1 MNDNQESAEEWMAIS
16 DLMSGLMLIFLLIAI
31 SFMYQVQKDKE
42 KVVLEKQYLEE
53 IIKENEAYK
62 DKDKEKII
70 LEKKDL
76 EKIIEENKVYQ
87 NKIVIEKQHLE
98 KVLKENKL
106 YKSKLEQIS
115 KKFASVESSLNE
127 AFLEEFSQEELEKW
141 NVEILKDNT
150 IRFKS
155 PDILFKKGKSDLSMV
170 FNYVLEDFFPR
181 YIKVLTNKKFINH
194 IEEIRIEGHTSSHW
208 NSSKRDSYKKN
219 LKLSQERA
227 RNVLNFVIN
236 RSEVISKFNW
246 LTSVF
251 RANGLSSSQL
261 IYDDKGQE
269 DIDAS
274 RRVEF
279 RVMTKSREALRKL
292 EQLRLDMRDR

>member
-1 MNDNQESAEEWMAIS
+1 MKDNQESAEEWMAIS
-16 DLMSGLMLIFLLIAI
+16 DLMSGLMLIFLLISI
-31 SFMYQVQKDKE
+31 SFMVQVQKDKD
-42 KVVLEKQYLEE
+42 KVVLEKQYLEK
-53 IIKENEAYK
+53 IIKENKA
-62 DKDKEKII
+62 
-70 LEKKDL
+70 
-76 EKIIEENKVYQ
+76 
-87 NKIVIEKQHLE
+87 
-98 KVLKENKL
+98 

-115 KKFASVESSLNE
+115 KEFASVESSLNK
-127 AFLEEFSQEELEKW
+127 AFLDEFSQEELEKW

-155 PDILFKKGKSDLSMV
+155 PDILFKKGKSDLNMI
-170 FNYVLEDFFPR
+170 FHFVLEDFFPR
-181 YIKVLTNKKFINH
+181 YIKVLAHKDFINH

-208 NSSKRDSYKKN
+208 NDSKRDSYKKN

-261 IYDDKGQE
+261 IYDDNGKE

-292 EQLRLDMRDR
+292 ERLRLDMKDR